1 VRPCHLSLQLVLLLD
16 RILLLLELMLLLDRI
31 LLLLELM
38 LLLWKH
44 HGLMQ
49 QVTTAR
55 LAVGWQ
61 KELLL

>member
-1 VRPCHLSLQLVLLLD
+1 VRPCHLSLQLV
-16 RILLLLELMLLLDRI
+16 LLLDRI